1 MKALVG
7 NTLKLRAM
15 EPTDID
21 LMYEWENDP
30 ETWIYSNTQTPFSR
44 FYLEQY
50 IINSHCDIYTEKQLR
65 LMIVNAA
72 GDTAGCID
80 LFEFDPKNRRAG
92 IGILISKDFRGQG
105 YASETIDILI
115 DYCQNILNLH
125 QLYCNI
131 ASDNK
136 TSLSLFKK
144 KGFKESGIKKQW
156 LVSQNEWLDEYF
168 LQLIFSPQQE

>member
-7 NTLKLRAM
+7 NSLKLRAM
-15 EPTDID
+15 EPSDID

-50 IINSHCDIYTEKQLR
+50 IISSHCDIYTEKQLR

-80 LFEFDPKNRRAG
+80 LFDFDPKNRRAG
-92 IGILISKDFRGQG
+92 VGILIAKNYREQG

-115 DYCQNILNLH
+115 NYAKNILNLH

-136 TSLSLFKK
+136 KSLRLFKK
-144 KGFKESGIKKQW
+144 KGFEEAGLKKQW
-156 LVSQNEWLDEYF
+156 IISENQWLDEHF
-168 LQLIFSPQQE
+168 LQLIFNKE